1 MNQTDPLSPETLRS
15 VEVYVPSSNLS
26 YSCPPL
32 PEERFGHVQ
41 ERTQYCEGFLDA
53 FLDASCYTFGA
64 GSWQRSTSLTQM
76 SMMAT
81 SFHSSAGFV
90 LLGALGDLDVDQG
103 TASMQA
109 LLVEGED
116 SPRTLFS
123 LIAPAM

>member
-1 MNQTDPLSPETLRS
+1 MNQSDPLSPETLRS

-90 LLGALGDLDVDQG
+90 LLGALDLDVDQG

>member
-1 MNQTDPLSPETLRS
+1 MNQSDPLSPETLRS

-90 LLGALGDLDVDQG
+90 LLGALDLDVDQG

-116 SPRTLFS
+116 SPRPLFS
-123 LIAPAM
+123 LIATAM

>member
-1 MNQTDPLSPETLRS
+1 
-15 VEVYVPSSNLS
+15 
-26 YSCPPL
+26 
-32 PEERFGHVQ
+32 
-41 ERTQYCEGFLDA
+41 
-53 FLDASCYTFGA
+53 
-64 GSWQRSTSLTQM
+64 M

-90 LLGALGDLDVDQG
+90 LLGALGDLDLEQG